1 MDILKEDWF
10 FQPPIDFE
18 HKHWILLQYLSDID
32 KSFSLMKL
40 SPYLLA
46 TEKVVESMKSFKIK
60 FREHK
65 KLIVGRA
72 IGFSLETGIIRERV
86 EDPKDIS
93 EIDEIVDYSI
103 PLLDSKVQFGYK
115 LLKKYPQVL
124 FF

>member
-1 MDILKEDWF
+1 
-10 FQPPIDFE
+10 
-18 HKHWILLQYLSDID
+18 
-32 KSFSLMKL
+32 MKL

-103 PLLDSKVQFGYK
+103 PSVSAGRDRAG
-115 LLKKYPQVL
+115 PDAAARDHAG
-124 FF
+124 